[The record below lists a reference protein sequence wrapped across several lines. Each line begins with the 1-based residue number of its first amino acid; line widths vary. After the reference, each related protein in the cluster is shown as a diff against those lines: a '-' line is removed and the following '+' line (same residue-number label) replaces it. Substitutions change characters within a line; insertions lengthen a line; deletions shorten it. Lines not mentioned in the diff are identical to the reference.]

1 MKYVWIAALAGLSAV
16 ASLGV
21 GHRRTTASD
30 HFLTIGGGYAP
41 SGNQVSL
48 EKNVLL
54 FQRVIKATYAAKTGS
69 PKPVA
74 DTYFADGNDPASDL
88 QVIDPASIPEANRW
102 MAELFGD
109 TNDLGLF
116 YRNHQVPGARD
127 AATADNVRQWFDQ
140 ASKNIKSG
148 DRLFVYVT
156 AHGTP
161 SSKDKKPFDTEIALW
176 ENSSLK
182 MSEFSS
188 LLDKLPD
195 DIDVVVVMVQ
205 CYAGGFSRFCYVN
218 GDPKK
223 GLAKQ
228 RRVGFFATVHDRP
241 AAGCTPDVDETN
253 YVEYSTYFWAAIHG
267 TDRSG
272 DPIEL
277 PDYDNDGKVGFN
289 EAHAY
294 TVINA
299 ATIDIPLTTSSEYLN
314 IHSRFAGERDSDA
327 QFDLLANDETY
338 SLVLPLGTPAQQAIL
353 EGLSS
358 RLGLDSDDRIT
369 VAWEAGQ
376 PQRGRRRPRAR
387 RSDTDVELETIRKR
401 ITSDLIKRWP
411 ELANVMNP
419 VAVELVTSRA
429 DEFVRSIKRHPKYAR
444 MVKLMDQDDTEM
456 DEEERQAMHM
466 RFIRVVD
473 DIVLAENLRR
483 LGDRKQIAEFGALIK
498 AEAAGL

>member
-1 MKYVWIAALAGLSAV
+1 MNYFWMAGLFIVAPFYTGHLRASAN
-16 ASLGV
+16 
-21 GHRRTTASD
+21 D
-30 HFLTIGGGYAP
+30 HFLTIGGGYAA

-54 FQRVIKATYAAKTGS
+54 FQRVIKATYATKTGLPS
-69 PKPVA
+69 PIA

-109 TNDLGLF
+109 TNDLGLS
-116 YRNHQVPGARD
+116 YRNHQVPGTRD
-127 AATADNVRQWFDQ
+127 AATADNVRRWFDR
-140 ASKNIKSG
+140 ASNNIQSG

-161 SSKDKKPFDTEIALW
+161 SSNDEKPFDTEIALW

-195 DIDVVVVMVQ
+195 DLDVVVVMVQ
-205 CYAGGFSRFCYVN
+205 CYAGGFSRFCYVS

-223 GLAKQ
+223 GLTKQ

-253 YVEYSTYFWAAIHG
+253 YVEYSTYFWAALQG
-267 TDRSG
+267 VDRSG
-272 DPIEL
+272 NPIER
-277 PDYDNDGKVGFN
+277 PDYDNDGRVGFN

-299 ATIDIPLTTSSEYLN
+299 ATIDIPLTTSSEYLS

-327 QFDLLANDETY
+327 EFDLLENDEAY

-358 RLGLDSDDRIT
+358 RLGLDSEDRIT

-376 PQRGRRRPRAR
+376 PQRGRRRSRAT
-387 RSDTDVELETIRKR
+387 RSDADVELETIRKR
-401 ITSDLIKRWP
+401 IKSDLTKRWP

-419 VAVELVTSRA
+419 VAIELVTNRA
-429 DEFVRSIKRHPKYAR
+429 NEFVKTIKQHPKYAR
-444 MVKLMDQDDTEM
+444 MVKLMDQNDTAM
-456 DEEERQAMHM
+456 NQEERRAMHM

-473 DIVLAENLRR
+473 DVVLAENLRR
-483 LGDRKQIAEFGALIK
+483 LGNRKQIGEFGALVK
-498 AEAAGL
+498 AESAGL